1 MSEREGRNPPPASSA
16 LLLGTG
22 PAALFPEQ
30 ERSVEP
36 RDFIAKVEN
45 RTARAG
51 IIGLGY
57 VGLPLVLEFGRGGFL
72 VSGFD
77 RDAAKTRALNAGE
90 SYP

>member
-1 MSEREGRNPPPASSA
+1 M
-16 LLLGTG
+16 
-22 PAALFPEQ
+22 
-30 ERSVEP
+30 EP